1 MRRLQPRSVAVALPQ
16 RLVSGGQRHA
26 LAFLRAQELGPERVL
41 WIPYEELKASCP
53 PSPPRPLHS
62 AHSAHT
68 ELTASETSD
77 SASS

>member
-41 WIPYEELKASCP
+41 WISYEELKARPLPPPLPPP
-53 PSPPRPLHS
+53 PSTQRTQRTHRTHS
-62 AHSAHT
+62 Q
-68 ELTASETSD
+68 
-77 SASS
+77 